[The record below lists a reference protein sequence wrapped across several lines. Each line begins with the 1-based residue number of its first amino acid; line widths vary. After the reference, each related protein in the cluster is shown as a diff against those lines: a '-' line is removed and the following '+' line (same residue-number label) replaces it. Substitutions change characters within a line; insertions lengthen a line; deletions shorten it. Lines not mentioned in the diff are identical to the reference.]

1 MRFPCILTAA
11 VALVPAMVQ
20 AAIPTD
26 IDKAFAAYTQLPEQL
41 LPVLQNVKD
50 KESADKSADALNAV
64 LPQLFDLRT
73 ELTKITTL
81 SPEVSAE
88 VVRKYSNAMRQNWG
102 KVYEEIFRLQKQR
115 CYNSLS
121 FFKQFQVLCMMLD
134 Q

>member
-1 MRFPCILTAA
+1 
-11 VALVPAMVQ
+11 MVQ
-20 AAIPTD
+20 AAIPTN
-26 IDKAFAAYTQLPEQL
+26 IDNAFASYTKLPEQL

-64 LPQLFDLRT
+64 LPQLYDLRT

-88 VVRKYSNAMRQNWG
+88 IVRKYSHAVRQNWG